1 MGESSP
7 PMARHVFAFDIAISN
22 LLRMPM
28 DSGDLL
34 IFLIDGYKIQSFLS
48 WWVIVQYMHTNELQY
63 YIALCFRNYYCKN
76 N

>member
-34 IFLIDGYKIQSFLS
+34 IFLIDGYKIQSPLS
-48 WWVIVQYMHTNELQY
+48 WWVVVYAY
-63 YIALCFRNYYCKN
+63 K
-76 N
+76 